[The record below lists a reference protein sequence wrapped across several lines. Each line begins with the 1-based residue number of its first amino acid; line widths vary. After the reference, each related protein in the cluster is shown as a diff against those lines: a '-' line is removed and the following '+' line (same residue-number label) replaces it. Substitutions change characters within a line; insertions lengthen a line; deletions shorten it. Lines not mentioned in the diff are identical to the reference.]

1 MLSEVNIMKRGLLIV
16 VSGPSG
22 CGKGT
27 VLGSIV
33 EEMGLCYS
41 VSATTRSMREGEVDG
56 VNYHYL
62 TEEQFETLIAE
73 NKVLEYTTYCGN
85 YYGTLR
91 DEVEERRN
99 NGQDVL
105 LEIEVVG
112 AANVKRLC
120 PDAVLIFIA
129 PPSVGELERRLR
141 KRGTET
147 DDVIASRVAE
157 AEREIHC
164 ASQYD
169 YLVVNGALEKAVSDV
184 RSIINAERISASNK
198 DEIISEVLNS

>member
-1 MLSEVNIMKRGLLIV
+1 MKKGLLIV

-27 VLGSIV
+27 VLGGIV
-33 EEMGLCYS
+33 KELGLSYS
-41 VSATTRSMREGEVDG
+41 VSATTRAMREGEADG
-56 VNYHYL
+56 VNYHYM
-62 TEEQFETLIAE
+62 TNEQFEKLIDE
-73 NKVLEYTTYCGN
+73 EKVLEYTTYCGN

-91 DEVEERRN
+91 DEVESRRSQ
-99 NGQDVL
+99 GQDVL

-129 PPSVGELERRLR
+129 PPSIGELERRLR

-147 DDVIASRVAE
+147 DAVIAARVSE
-157 AEREIHC
+157 AEREIRC
-164 ASQYD
+164 AVQYD
-169 YLVVNGALEKAVSDV
+169 YVVVNGALEKAVDDV
-184 RSIINAERISASNK
+184 ASIIKAERISA
-198 DEIISEVLNS
+198 EIKENLISEVLQS

>member
-1 MLSEVNIMKRGLLIV
+1 MKRGLLIV

-27 VLGSIV
+27 VLGGIV

-41 VSATTRSMREGEVDG
+41 VSATTRPMREGEKDG

-62 TEEQFETLIAE
+62 TEEQFERLIAE
-73 NKVLEYTTYCGN
+73 DKVLEYTTYCGN

-91 DEVEERRN
+91 DEVESRRSQ
-99 NGQDVL
+99 GQDVL

-120 PDAVLIFIA
+120 PDAVLVFIA
-129 PPSVGELERRLR
+129 PPSVAELERRLR

-147 DDVIASRVAE
+147 DEVIAKRVAE
-157 AEREIHC
+157 AEREIRC
-164 ASQYD
+164 ADQYD
-169 YLVVNGALEKAVSDV
+169 YIVVNGELEKAVDDV
-184 RSIINAERISASNK
+184 KSVINAERISAANK
-198 DEIISEVLNS
+198 EEIIREVLNS

>member
-1 MLSEVNIMKRGLLIV
+1 MKKGLLIV

-27 VLGSIV
+27 VLGDITRELELS
-33 EEMGLCYS
+33 YS
-41 VSATTRSMREGEVDG
+41 VSATTRSMREGEIDG
-56 VNYHYL
+56 VNYHYMSK
-62 TEEQFETLIAE
+62 ESFEKLIAE
-73 NKVLEYTTYCGN
+73 DKVLEYTEYCGN

-91 DEVEERRN
+91 EEVENRRN
-99 NGQDVL
+99 QGQDVL

-129 PPSVGELERRLR
+129 PPSVQELERRLR

-147 DDVIASRVAE
+147 DEVIAERVSQ
-157 AEREIHC
+157 AEREIRC
-164 ASQYD
+164 SSGYD
-169 YLVVNGALEKAVSDV
+169 YIIVNGELEKAVNDV
-184 RSIINAERISASNK
+184 KSVIIAERISAQNK
-198 DEIISEVLNS
+198 EEIISEVLNS

>member
-1 MLSEVNIMKRGLLIV
+1 MEKGLLIV

-27 VLGSIV
+27 VLGKIKDKL
-33 EEMGLCYS
+33 GLSYS
-41 VSATTRSMREGEVDG
+41 VSATTREIREGEVDG
-56 VNYHYL
+56 VNYHYIRR
-62 TEEQFETLIAE
+62 EHFEKLVAE
-73 NKVLEYTTYCGN
+73 DKILEHTTYCGN

-91 DEVEERRN
+91 EEVDSRLDQ
-99 NGQDVL
+99 GQDVL

-129 PPSVGELERRLR
+129 PPSIKELERRLR

-147 DDVIASRVAE
+147 EEVIAERVSQ

-164 ASQYD
+164 AKDYD
-169 YLVVNGALEKAVSDV
+169 YIIVNGELEKAIEDVSSV
-184 RSIINAERISASNK
+184 IIAERVSAQNK
-198 DEIISEVLNS
+198 EQIISEVLNP

>member
-1 MLSEVNIMKRGLLIV
+1 MKKGLLIV

-27 VLGSIV
+27 VLGDITKELELS
-33 EEMGLCYS
+33 YS
-41 VSATTRSMREGEVDG
+41 VSATTRGMREGEIDG
-56 VNYHYL
+56 VNYHYMSK
-62 TEEQFETLIAE
+62 ESFEKLIAE
-73 NKVLEYTTYCGN
+73 DKVLEYTEYCGN

-91 DEVEERRN
+91 EEVENRRN
-99 NGQDVL
+99 QGQDVL

-129 PPSVGELERRLR
+129 PPSVQELERRLR

-147 DDVIASRVAE
+147 DEVIAERVSQ
-157 AEREIHC
+157 AEREIRC
-164 ASQYD
+164 SSGYD
-169 YLVVNGALEKAVSDV
+169 YIIVNGELEKAVNDV
-184 RSIINAERISASNK
+184 KSVIIAERISAQNK
-198 DEIISEVLNS
+198 EEIISEVLNS

>member
-1 MLSEVNIMKRGLLIV
+1 MKKGLLIV

-27 VLGSIV
+27 VLGGIV
-33 EEMGLCYS
+33 RELGLTYS
-41 VSATTRSMREGEVDG
+41 VSATTRTMREGEVDG

-62 TEEQFETLIAE
+62 TEAQFEALIAE
-73 NKVLEYTTYCGN
+73 DKVLEYTRYCDH

-91 DEVEERRN
+91 DEVENRRN
-99 NGQDVL
+99 QGQDVL

-129 PPSVGELERRLR
+129 PPTIAELQRRLR

-147 DDVIASRVAE
+147 EAVIADRVAQ
-157 AEREIHC
+157 AEREIRC
-164 ASQYD
+164 AVNYD
-169 YLVVNGALEKAVSDV
+169 YVVVNGALEKAVADV
-184 RSIINAERISASNK
+184 TAIIRAERISAIDK
-198 DEIISEVLNS
+198 EELISEVMNS

>member
-1 MLSEVNIMKRGLLIV
+1 MEKGLLIV

-27 VLGSIV
+27 VLGGITK
-33 EEMGLCYS
+33 ELGLCYS
-41 VSATTRSMREGEVDG
+41 VSATTRGMREGEADG

-62 TEEQFETLIAE
+62 TKEQFEALIAE
-73 NKVLEYTTYCGN
+73 DKVLEYTTYCGN

-91 DEVEERRN
+91 DEVESRRN
-99 NGQDVL
+99 QGQDVL

-129 PPSVGELERRLR
+129 PPSVAELDRRLR

-147 DDVIASRVAE
+147 EEVISARVAE
-157 AEREIHC
+157 AEREIRC

-169 YLVVNGALEKAVSDV
+169 YIVVNGALEKAVDDV
-184 RSIINAERISASNK
+184 ASIIKAEKISAVNK
-198 DEIISEVLNS
+198 ENLISEVLNS

>member
-1 MLSEVNIMKRGLLIV
+1 MKKGLLIV

-27 VLGSIV
+27 VLGDITKELKLS
-33 EEMGLCYS
+33 YS
-41 VSATTRSMREGEVDG
+41 VSATTRGMREGEIDG
-56 VNYHYL
+56 VNYHYMSK
-62 TEEQFETLIAE
+62 ESFEKLIAE
-73 NKVLEYTTYCGN
+73 DKVLEYTEYCGN

-91 DEVEERRN
+91 EEVENRRN
-99 NGQDVL
+99 QGQDVL

-129 PPSVGELERRLR
+129 PPSVQELERRLR

-147 DDVIASRVAE
+147 DEVIAERVSQ
-157 AEREIHC
+157 AEREIRC
-164 ASQYD
+164 SSGYD
-169 YLVVNGALEKAVSDV
+169 YIIVNGELEKAVNDV
-184 RSIINAERISASNK
+184 KSVIIAERISAQNK
-198 DEIISEVLNS
+198 EEIISEVLNS

>member
-1 MLSEVNIMKRGLLIV
+1 MKKGLLIV

-27 VLGSIV
+27 VLGDITKELELS
-33 EEMGLCYS
+33 YS
-41 VSATTRSMREGEVDG
+41 VSATTRSMREGEIDG
-56 VNYHYL
+56 VNYHYMSK
-62 TEEQFETLIAE
+62 ESFEKLIAE
-73 NKVLEYTTYCGN
+73 DKVLEYTEYCGN

-91 DEVEERRN
+91 EEVENRRN
-99 NGQDVL
+99 QGQDVL

-129 PPSVGELERRLR
+129 PPSVQELERRLR

-147 DDVIASRVAE
+147 DEVIAERVSQ
-157 AEREIHC
+157 AEREIRC
-164 ASQYD
+164 SSGYD
-169 YLVVNGALEKAVSDV
+169 YIIVNGELEKAVNDV
-184 RSIINAERISASNK
+184 KSVIVAERISAQNK
-198 DEIISEVLNS
+198 EEIISEVLNS

>member
-1 MLSEVNIMKRGLLIV
+1 MKKGLLIV

-27 VLGSIV
+27 VLGGIV
-33 EEMGLCYS
+33 EELGLCYS
-41 VSATTRSMREGEVDG
+41 VSATTRGMREGEADG

-62 TEEQFETLIAE
+62 TEKQFEKLIAE
-73 NKVLEYTTYCGN
+73 DKILEYTTYCGN

-91 DEVEERRN
+91 DEVESRRCQ
-99 NGQDVL
+99 GQDVL

-129 PPSVGELERRLR
+129 PPSVAELERRLR
-141 KRGTET
+141 KRGTEA
-147 DDVIASRVAE
+147 DDVIAKRVAE
-157 AEREIHC
+157 AEREIRC

-169 YLVVNGALEKAVSDV
+169 YIVVNGELEKAVNDV
-184 RSIINAERISASNK
+184 KSVINAERISAANK
-198 DEIISEVLNS
+198 EEIIREVLNS

>member
-1 MLSEVNIMKRGLLIV
+1 MKKGLLIV

-27 VLGSIV
+27 VLGEIKDKL
-33 EEMGLCYS
+33 GLCYS
-41 VSATTRSMREGEVDG
+41 VSATTRAMREGEVDG

-62 TEEQFETLIAE
+62 QKSQFEKLIAE
-73 NKVLEYTTYCGN
+73 DKVLEYTTYCGN

-91 DEVEERRN
+91 EEVENKRN
-99 NGQDVL
+99 QGQDVL

-129 PPSVGELERRLR
+129 PPSIHELERRLR

-147 DDVIASRVAE
+147 EEVIAERVSQ
-157 AEREIHC
+157 AEREIKC
-164 ASQYD
+164 AENYD
-169 YLVVNGALEKAVSDV
+169 YIIVNGELEKAVSDV
-184 RSIINAERISASNK
+184 SSVITAEKISAQNK
-198 DEIISEVLNS
+198 EKIIVEVLNS

>member
-1 MLSEVNIMKRGLLIV
+1 MKKGLLIV

-27 VLGSIV
+27 VLGGIV
-33 EEMGLCYS
+33 DEMGLCYS
-41 VSATTRSMREGEVDG
+41 VSATTRGMREGEKDG

-62 TEEQFETLIAE
+62 SEEQFEQLISE
-73 NKVLEYTTYCGN
+73 DKVLEYTKYCGN

-91 DEVEERRN
+91 DEVESRRLQ
-99 NGQDVL
+99 GQDVL

-112 AANVKRLC
+112 AANVKRIC

-147 DDVIASRVAE
+147 EEVIAKRVAE
-157 AEREIHC
+157 AEREIRC
-164 ASQYD
+164 AVQYD
-169 YLVVNGALEKAVSDV
+169 YIVVNGALEKAVDDV
-184 RSIINAERISASNK
+184 KSIISAERISASNK
-198 DEIISEVLNS
+198 EEIVSEVLNS